1 MLDTN
6 YIEKLTGC
14 SGSTV
19 ESVLEGF
26 IKFVQL
32 ELRAGNEV
40 EISKFGVFY
49 PKEFGERKSRNPRTG
64 EELLAKPRTKP
75 RLRFFD
81 SFEKSIQ
88 DSDSISSPP
97 TTLTA
102 PAPLT
107 IPPTI
112 PPTLTALA
120 SVPPPVPAAVS
131 NRIWH
136 IVKDGT
142 SSPYP
147 ESELRGKGKGK
158 ITPDTLAWTEGQADW
173 KPASEVLPQLFA

>member
-1 MLDTN
+1 MLDTT
-6 YIEKLTGC
+6 YIEKLTGY

-64 EELLAKPRTKP
+64 EELIAKARTKP

-88 DSDSISSPP
+88 DSDSISSTPTPP
-97 TTLTA
+97 TA

-112 PPTLTALA
+112 PPTLTAPA

-136 IVKDGT
+136 IVKDGVAIPI
-142 SSPYP
+142 S
-147 ESELRGKGKGK
+147 ESELKWQ
-158 ITPDTLAWTEGQADW
+158 ITPDTLVWTEGQDGW
-173 KPASEVLPQLFA
+173 KSASEVPKLKYLFS

>member
-6 YIEKLTGC
+6 YIEKLTGY

-40 EISKFGVFY
+40 EIPKFGVFY

-64 EELLAKPRTKP
+64 EHLIAKARTKP

-81 SFEKSIQ
+81 SFEKGIQ
-88 DSDSISSPP
+88 DSDSISSTP
-97 TTLTA
+97 TTLTTPTT
-102 PAPLT
+102 PA
-107 IPPTI
+107 PPTI
-112 PPTLTALA
+112 PPTLTAPA

-136 IVKDGT
+136 IVKDGVAIPI
-142 SSPYP
+142 S
-147 ESELRGKGKGK
+147 ESELKWQ
-158 ITPDTLAWTEGQADW
+158 ITPDTLVWTEGQDGW
-173 KPASEVLPQLFA
+173 KSASEVPKLKYLFS

>member
-6 YIEKLTGC
+6 YIEKLTGY

-88 DSDSISSPP
+88 DSDSTP
-97 TTLTA
+97 T
-102 PAPLT
+102 PLT

-112 PPTLTALA
+112 PPTLTAPA
-120 SVPPPVPAAVS
+120 SVPPPVPAVS

-136 IVKDGT
+136 IVKDGVAIPI
-142 SSPYP
+142 S
-147 ESELRGKGKGK
+147 ESELKWQ
-158 ITPDTLAWTEGQADW
+158 ITPDTLVWTEGQDGW
-173 KPASEVLPQLFA
+173 KSASEVPKLKYLFS

>member
-1 MLDTN
+1 MLDTT
-6 YIEKLTGC
+6 YIEKLTGY

-40 EISKFGVFY
+40 EIPKFGVFY

-64 EELLAKPRTKP
+64 EHLIAKARTKP

-88 DSDSISSPP
+88 DSDSTPTPP
-97 TTLTA
+97 TA

-112 PPTLTALA
+112 PPTLTAPA

-136 IVKDGT
+136 IVKDGVAIPI
-142 SSPYP
+142 S
-147 ESELRGKGKGK
+147 ESELKWQ
-158 ITPDTLAWTEGQADW
+158 ITPDTLVWTEGQDGW
-173 KPASEVLPQLFA
+173 KSASEVPKLKYLFS

>member
-6 YIEKLTGC
+6 YIEKITGL
-14 SGSTV
+14 SGTTV
-19 ESVLEGF
+19 ESVIEGL

-81 SFEKSIQ
+81 SFEKGIQ
-88 DSDSISSPP
+88 DSDSISSTPTPP
-97 TTLTA
+97 TA

-112 PPTLTALA
+112 PSTLTAPA

-136 IVKDGT
+136 IVKDGVAIPI
-142 SSPYP
+142 S
-147 ESELRGKGKGK
+147 ESELKWQ
-158 ITPDTLAWTEGQADW
+158 ITPDTLVWTEGQDGW
-173 KPASEVLPQLFA
+173 KSASEVPKLKYLFS

>member
-1 MLDTN
+1 MLDTT
-6 YIEKLTGC
+6 YIEKITGL
-14 SGSTV
+14 SGTTV
-19 ESVLEGF
+19 ESVIEGL

-81 SFEKSIQ
+81 SFEKGIQ
-88 DSDSISSPP
+88 DSDSISSTP
-97 TTLTA
+97 TTLTTPTT
-102 PAPLT
+102 PA
-107 IPPTI
+107 PPTI
-112 PPTLTALA
+112 PPTLTAPA

-136 IVKDGT
+136 IVKDGAAIPI
-142 SSPYP
+142 S
-147 ESELRGKGKGK
+147 ESELKWQ
-158 ITPDTLAWTEGQADW
+158 ITPDTLVWTEGQDGW
-173 KPASEVLPQLFA
+173 KSASEVPKLKYLFS